1 MKTLYKRNA
10 QGKPLFWSI
19 WVDNNF
25 SINPKN
31 INYKI
36 ISVRYGLVGK
46 DGRFEHIVTT
56 RKIQDEI
63 ESLIKAKRKE
73 GYKELVDLYDNAHI
87 ADQYISKLGLVRY
100 LDTYLPKFNTDNNGA
115 FIPMLCKTLEDNKPF
130 EKGSYFGQWKI
141 NGERCIITATLEQGL
156 FETIKFHYRS
166 REGVD
171 WTNKLNYLD
180 DYLLPCIPNEIIDIM
195 VEEGVALDGELYL
208 PGYGI
213 NEINSFIKNTEL
225 PQHYKL
231 QFWLYDICI
240 ENMSAKD
247 RQNCI
252 DDFLLGKVHRS
263 RIHTKEEHLNNID
276 RLVVLPNFYCSDIN
290 EAILRRDTFISLG
303 FEGLVIRNTDAEY
316 QFGGKRN
323 NAMLKFKKKEDGLF
337 TIVDIVPEGTKRSN
351 LGKFVLKNDIN
362 DELFECTYNAPHSSQ
377 EEILVNKNKYLTG
390 EYLGLVEFRER
401 SGQLQVPFHAKL
413 VKLIK
418 KENL

>member
-1 MKTLYKRNA
+1 MITLYKRNA
-10 QGKPLFWSI
+10 QGKPLFWT
-19 WVDNNF
+19 
-25 SINPKN
+25 INARLTDIK
-31 INYKI
+31 
-36 ISVRYGLVGK
+36 VQYGLVGK
-46 DGRFEHIVTT
+46 EGRVEYITT
-56 RKIQDEI
+56 HRNLQDEI
-63 ESLIKAKRKE
+63 NSLIKSKRKE
-73 GYKELVDLYDNAHI
+73 GYKELQDLYDNAP
-87 ADQYISKLGLVRY
+87 KLINPDNLYDY
-100 LDTYLPKFNTDNNGA
+100 LNNYLPKFNTHADGA

-141 NGERCIITATLEQGL
+141 NGERCIITAEVEKGL
-156 FETIKFHYRS
+156 FETIKLHYRS

-240 ENMSAKD
+240 ENMTAKN
-247 RQNCI
+247 RQNHI

-263 RIHTKEEHLNNID
+263 RIHTKEEHLNNTD
-276 RLVVLPNFYCSDIN
+276 RLVVLPNFDCSNIN
-290 EAILRRDTFISLG
+290 DAILRRDAFISLG
-303 FEGLVIRNTDAEY
+303 FEGLVIRKTDAEY

-323 NAMLKFKKKEDGLF
+323 NSMLKFKKKKDGLF
-337 TIVDIVPEGTKRSN
+337 TIVDIVPEGIKRSN

-362 DELFECTYNAPHSSQ
+362 DELFECTYNAPHSAQ
-377 EEILVNKNKYLTG
+377 EEILVNKDKYIG
-390 EYLGLVEFRER
+390 RCALVEYRER
-401 SGQLQVPFHAKL
+401 SGGNQLPFHAKA
-413 VKLIK
+413 IK
-418 KENL
+418 IR